1 MKRTLLLCLAFAC
14 MAFAVFSTEI
24 FEASTTWELTL
35 HNCGE
40 QLGGDCAVHDIVF
53 VQNGKQ
59 AQQMFDEIER
69 VLLQYQADLHTM
81 LFDKESGMWTK
92 LIYSTHPEAFADLPL
107 SSGRFLT
114 AEENH
119 SELFLSTVE
128 TGEAAQIGRIAK
140 FTRDLDFEVRTLYS
154 GLGAGFFHR
163 AFTVVLP
170 DAAQYPAFL
179 AALAA
184 QGNAVRDVT
193 AIPTSIDQLHTYY
206 TLLQMGAVAATM
218 VIALLTAL
226 FGVVN
231 DYRALGVEKLM
242 GFGMGAIWARRVPP
256 LLLCEALIFCL
267 EFALGYLAL
276 FDGFAAPVAAF
287 YGELL
292 LTHAVILLVSA
303 AVLTL
308 PLLYTRRIRLS
319 DVLKSRRPFRFATG
333 VNMTVKTL
341 LTILIVCAAFLIG
354 TQFAQLRA
362 RFSYAYE
369 SWEVTKP
376 YALLENTVSTVDYEI
391 PVDGYYGAYLDFN
404 RAGAV
409 FADFVAYEPQTLDL
423 TQYGTPA
430 LAQFAMV
437 NPNYLR
443 LFPACDADGQPIEI
457 REDDGDYILLAPEK
471 YRAQEAQLRQMHSY
485 STKPGQQI
493 RIIWMRDGQS
503 FFTWRLDL
511 APEDGN
517 SITDPILYVMTEQ
530 GGAGFWSNMTNGVL
544 FIPVEHPDDPAPEIA
559 AVMEKHFDTSRA
571 SFPAFGVYSLVAEQ
585 VQTARRNILLYGAVL
600 ALLLVIL
607 CFVVLQ
613 NTLNYFEQH
622 RQLLAVQRCMGFR
635 AIDKYRGLALLS
647 LLTCAAAYLVSALL
661 LRDWAVLPLS
671 LGAALL
677 ELCAAAAFILH
688 NERTSVLR
696 TLKGG

>member
-1 MKRTLLLCLAFAC
+1 M
-14 MAFAVFSTEI
+14 
-24 FEASTTWELTL
+24 
-35 HNCGE
+35 
-40 QLGGDCAVHDIVF
+40 
-53 VQNGKQ
+53 
-59 AQQMFDEIER
+59 
-69 VLLQYQADLHTM
+69 
-81 LFDKESGMWTK
+81 
-92 LIYSTHPEAFADLPL
+92 
-107 SSGRFLT
+107 
-114 AEENH
+114 
-119 SELFLSTVE
+119 
-128 TGEAAQIGRIAK
+128 
-140 FTRDLDFEVRTLYS
+140 
-154 GLGAGFFHR
+154 
-163 AFTVVLP
+163 
-170 DAAQYPAFL
+170 
-179 AALAA
+179 
-184 QGNAVRDVT
+184 
-193 AIPTSIDQLHTYY
+193 
-206 TLLQMGAVAATM
+206 
-218 VIALLTAL
+218 
-226 FGVVN
+226 VN

-287 YGELL
+287 FGELL

-530 GGAGFWSNMTNGVL
+530 GG
-544 FIPVEHPDDPAPEIA
+544 
-559 AVMEKHFDTSRA
+559 
-571 SFPAFGVYSLVAEQ
+571 
-585 VQTARRNILLYGAVL
+585 RR
-600 ALLLVIL
+600 LLVKHD
-607 CFVVLQ
+607 Q
-613 NTLNYFEQH
+613 
-622 RQLLAVQRCMGFR
+622 RRAVHP
-635 AIDKYRGLALLS
+635 RG
-647 LLTCAAAYLVSALL
+647 TPG
-661 LRDWAVLPLS
+661 RP
-671 LGAALL
+671 GAGDRRRHG
-677 ELCAAAAFILH
+677 EAF
-688 NERTSVLR
+688 
-696 TLKGG
+696 

>member
-81 LFDKESGMWTK
+81 LFDKESGMRTK

-114 AEENH
+114 AEENR

-163 AFTVVLP
+163 AFTVTLP

-193 AIPTSIDQLHTYY
+193 AFPASIAQTHTYY

-231 DYRALGVEKLM
+231 DYRSLGVEKLM

-287 YGELL
+287 FGELL

-341 LTILIVCAAFLIG
+341 LTILIVCAAFSS
-354 TQFAQLRA
+354 ARSLRSCGRA
-362 RFSYAYE
+362 SPMP
-369 SWEVTKP
+369 T
-376 YALLENTVSTVDYEI
+376 
-391 PVDGYYGAYLDFN
+391 
-404 RAGAV
+404 RAGRSQS
-409 FADFVAYEPQTLDL
+409 P
-423 TQYGTPA
+423 
-430 LAQFAMV
+430 
-437 NPNYLR
+437 
-443 LFPACDADGQPIEI
+443 
-457 REDDGDYILLAPEK
+457 
-471 YRAQEAQLRQMHSY
+471 
-485 STKPGQQI
+485 
-493 RIIWMRDGQS
+493 MRC
-503 FFTWRLDL
+503 WRTRS
-511 APEDGN
+511 AR
-517 SITDPILYVMTEQ
+517 SITRSPWT
-530 GGAGFWSNMTNGVL
+530 GT
-544 FIPVEHPDDPAPEIA
+544 
-559 AVMEKHFDTSRA
+559 
-571 SFPAFGVYSLVAEQ
+571 
-585 VQTARRNILLYGAVL
+585 TARISISTGRGRSLRILWPMSRRRS
-600 ALLLVIL
+600 I
-607 CFVVLQ
+607 
-613 NTLNYFEQH
+613 
-622 RQLLAVQRCMGFR
+622 
-635 AIDKYRGLALLS
+635 
-647 LLTCAAAYLVSALL
+647 
-661 LRDWAVLPLS
+661 
-671 LGAALL
+671 
-677 ELCAAAAFILH
+677 
-688 NERTSVLR
+688 
-696 TLKGG
+696 